1 MTFNE
6 YQLKARKTA
15 IFPNKDKNWQSY
27 RFIYT
32 TLGMMGEAGE
42 VSEKVKKIWRDKGKE
57 INDRDREEI
66 KKELGDVLWYMS
78 QLAWELKIDFDDV
91 ASANIKKL
99 QSRLQRGVL
108 HGAGD
113 NR

>member
-6 YQLKARKTA
+6 YQLKARETA
-15 IFPNKDKNWQSY
+15 MFPDEDN
-27 RFIYT
+27 RFIFA
-32 TLGMMGEAGE
+32 TLAMMGEAGE
-42 VSEKVKKIWRDKGKE
+42 VSEKVKKIWRDKGKVVS
-57 INDRDREEI
+57 DQDREDI

-78 QLAWELKIDFDDV
+78 QLAAELKIDFDDI
-91 ASANIKKL
+91 ATGNLDKL
-99 QSRLQRGVL
+99 QSRLQRHVL

>member
-6 YQLKARKTA
+6 YQIKAKETA
-15 IFPNKDKNWQSY
+15 IFPDEEN
-27 RFIYT
+27 RFIYA
-32 TLGMMGEAGE
+32 TLAMMGEAGE
-42 VSEKVKKIWRDKGKE
+42 VSEKVKKIWRDKGKVV
-57 INDRDREEI
+57 DDQDREEI

-78 QLAWELKIDFDDV
+78 QLALELKIDFDDV
-91 ASANIKKL
+91 ATGNINKL
-99 QSRLQRGVL
+99 QSRLQRNVL

>member
-6 YQLKARKTA
+6 YQLKARETA
-15 IFPNKDKNWQSY
+15 IFPDEDN
-27 RFIYT
+27 RFIYA

-42 VSEKVKKIWRDKGKE
+42 VSEKIKKIWRDKGK
-57 INDRDREEI
+57 IVDDLDREEI

-78 QLAWELKIDFDDV
+78 QLALEIGINFDDV
-91 ASANIKKL
+91 ATNNINKL
-99 QSRLQRGVL
+99 QSRLERNVL

>member
-6 YQLKARKTA
+6 YQLKAKETA
-15 IFPNKDKNWQSY
+15 IFPEETN
-27 RFIYT
+27 RFIYA

-42 VSEKVKKIWRDKGKE
+42 VSEKIKKIWRDKGKE
-57 INDRDREEI
+57 VNDADREEI
-66 KKELGDVLWYMS
+66 TKELGDVLWYMS
-78 QLAWELKIDFDDV
+78 QLALELKINFDDV
-91 ASANIKKL
+91 ATNNLNKL
-99 QSRLQRGVL
+99 QSRLARNVL

>member
-6 YQLKARKTA
+6 YQLKAKETA
-15 IFPNKDKNWQSY
+15 IFPDEDNH
-27 RFIYT
+27 FIYAA
-32 TLGMMGEAGE
+32 LGMMGEAGE
-42 VSEKVKKIWRDKGKE
+42 VAEKIKKVWRDKGKIVNAE
-57 INDRDREEI
+57 DKEEI

-78 QLAWELKIDFDDV
+78 QLALEIGIDFDDV
-91 ASANIKKL
+91 ATNNINKL
-99 QSRLQRGVL
+99 QSRLARNVL

>member
-6 YQLKARKTA
+6 YQLKARETA
-15 IFPNKDKNWQSY
+15 IFPEENN
-27 RFIYT
+27 RFIYA

-42 VSEKVKKIWRDKGKE
+42 VSEKIKKIWRDKGKE
-57 INDRDREEI
+57 VNEVDREEI

-78 QLAWELKIDFDDV
+78 QLALELKIDFDDV
-91 ASANIKKL
+91 ATNNINKL
-99 QSRLQRGVL
+99 QSRLARNVI
-108 HGAGD
+108 HGSGD

>member
-6 YQLKARKTA
+6 YQLKARETA
-15 IFPNKDKNWQSY
+15 GFPDEEK
-27 RFIYT
+27 RFIYA

-42 VSEKVKKIWRDKGKE
+42 VSEKIKKIWRDKGK
-57 INDRDREEI
+57 IVGDQDREDI

-78 QLAWELKIDFDDV
+78 QLALELGIDFDDV
-91 ASANIKKL
+91 ATGNIEKT
-99 QSRLQRGVL
+99 QSRWKRNVI

>member
-6 YQLKARKTA
+6 YQLKAKETA
-15 IFPNKDKNWQSY
+15 IFPDEEN
-27 RFIYT
+27 RFIYA
-32 TLGMMGEAGE
+32 TLAMMGEAGE
-42 VSEKVKKIWRDKGKE
+42 VSEKIKKIWRDKGKVVS
-57 INDRDREEI
+57 DQDREEI

-78 QLAWELKIDFDDV
+78 QLAAELKIDFDDV
-91 ASANIKKL
+91 ATSNIDKL
-99 QSRLQRGVL
+99 QSRLQRNVL

>member
-6 YQLKARKTA
+6 YQLKAKETA
-15 IFPNKDKNWQSY
+15 IFPDEEN
-27 RFIYT
+27 RFIYA

-42 VSEKVKKIWRDKGKE
+42 VSEKIKKIWRDKGKLVS
-57 INDRDREEI
+57 DSDREEV

-78 QLAWELKIDFDDV
+78 QLALEIGINFDDI
-91 ASANIKKL
+91 ATNNINKL
-99 QSRLQRGVL
+99 QSRLERNVL
-108 HGAGD
+108 HGSGD

>member
-6 YQLKARKTA
+6 YQLKAKETA
-15 IFPNKDKNWQSY
+15 IFPDEN
-27 RFIYT
+27 RFIYA
-32 TLGMMGEAGE
+32 TLAMMGEAGE
-42 VSEKVKKIWRDKGKE
+42 VSEKVKKIWRDKGKVVS
-57 INDRDREEI
+57 DQDREEI

-78 QLAWELKIDFDDV
+78 QLAAELKIDFDDV
-91 ASANIKKL
+91 ATGNIDKL
-99 QSRLQRGVL
+99 QSRLQRNVL

>member
-6 YQLKARKTA
+6 YQIKAKETA
-15 IFPNKDKNWQSY
+15 IFPDEEN
-27 RFIYT
+27 RFIYA
-32 TLGMMGEAGE
+32 TLAMMGEAGE
-42 VSEKVKKIWRDKGKE
+42 VSEKIKKIWRDKGKVVS
-57 INDRDREEI
+57 DQDREEI

-78 QLAWELKIDFDDV
+78 QLALELKIDFDDV
-91 ASANIKKL
+91 ATGNINKL
-99 QSRLQRGVL
+99 QSRLQRNVL

>member
-6 YQLKARKTA
+6 YQDKSRSTA
-15 IFPNKDKNWQSY
+15 IFPDQEN

-42 VSEKVKKIWRDKGKE
+42 VSEKVKKIWRDKGKIISNE
-57 INDRDREEI
+57 DREEI

-78 QLAWELKIDFDDV
+78 QLAAELDIPFDDV
-91 ASANIKKL
+91 AKTNIEKL
-99 QSRLQRGVL
+99 QSRLKRGAL
-108 HGAGD
+108 HGNGD

>member
-6 YQLKARKTA
+6 YQAKARETA
-15 IFPNKDKNWQSY
+15 IFPDEDN
-27 RFIYT
+27 RFIYA

-42 VSEKVKKIWRDKGKE
+42 VSEKIKKIWRDKGKAVSVE
-57 INDRDREEI
+57 DREEI

-78 QLAWELKIDFDDV
+78 QLALEIGIDFDDIAV
-91 ASANIKKL
+91 HNINKL
-99 QSRLQRGVL
+99 QSRLARNVL

>member
-6 YQLKARKTA
+6 YQIKSKETA
-15 IFPNKDKNWQSY
+15 KFPDKENIFI
-27 RFIYT
+27 FA

-42 VSEKVKKIWRDKGKE
+42 VSEKIKKVWRDKNKVFNE
-57 INDRDREEI
+57 EDREEI

-78 QLAWELKIDFDDV
+78 QLASEIGIELDDV
-91 ASANIKKL
+91 ATNNINKT
-99 QSRLQRGVL
+99 QSRIARNVL
-108 HGAGD
+108 HGSGD

>member
-6 YQLKARKTA
+6 YQIKARETA
-15 IFPNKDKNWQSY
+15 IFPDQEN
-27 RFIYT
+27 RFIYA
-32 TLGMMGEAGE
+32 TLAMMGEAGE
-42 VSEKVKKIWRDKGKE
+42 VSEKVKKIWRDKGK
-57 INDRDREEI
+57 IVSDLDREEI

-78 QLAWELKIDFDDV
+78 QLALELKIDFDDI
-91 ASANIKKL
+91 ASSNINKT
-99 QSRLQRGVL
+99 QSRLQRNVL

>member
-6 YQLKARKTA
+6 YQAITKKDA
-15 IFPNKDKNWQSY
+15 IFPDEDNH
-27 RFIYT
+27 FIYA
-32 TLGMMGEAGE
+32 TLGLIGEAGE
-42 VSEKVKKIWRDKGKE
+42 VAEKIKKIWRDKEKE
-57 INDRDREEI
+57 VSERDREEI

-78 QLAWELKIDFDDV
+78 QLASEIGLDFDDV
-91 ASANIKKL
+91 ASANLAKL
-99 QSRLQRGVL
+99 ASRLQRNVI